1 LQKPILMGIDKE
13 ISSSYF
19 RNEYHKA
26 MVNVVLSSNWILE
39 NMKQLI
45 ESEDITHQQY
55 NILRILRESKKPLST
70 LQIREQMIDKMS
82 DTSRIVERL
91 LKKELVHKQTA
102 SHDKRLVDITISPKG
117 LEVLGRLDMQNERID
132 AIAAALSF
140 EEVETLNKL
149 LDKMREKP

>member
-1 LQKPILMGIDKE
+1 MGIDKE
-13 ISSSYF
+13 ISASYF
-19 RNEYHKA
+19 RNEYHKM
-26 MVNVVLSSNWILE
+26 MVNVVLTSNWILE

-45 ESEDITHQQY
+45 ESENITHQQY
-55 NILRILRESKKPLST
+55 NILRILRASETPLST

-117 LEVLGRLDMQNERID
+117 LEVLERLDKQNQHID
-132 AIAAALSF
+132 DIASALSS
-140 EEVETLNKL
+140 EEVGTLNAL
-149 LDKMREKP
+149 LDKMREKR